1 MQNVLF
7 QSERSVVGEKVH
19 AARARILNCNEAPY
33 VVRYSISREIQV
45 TRDVCQIKREN
56 KQF

>member
-1 MQNVLF
+1 M
-7 QSERSVVGEKVH
+7 VGEKVH